1 MEKHLRHIVRRFGPG
16 LVLFCF
22 LSNCLH
28 IVFILFVFLNG
39 PSQPDMVHTLGAC
52 IYMSALMLLFIP
64 ALLLVL
70 PKIQRRKA
78 PPVPASAGDAV
89 LRLSPDQFTQRDV
102 ELLGKVL
109 DGEKY
114 EAIANEYGIAVS
126 TLKNRVGILFR
137 KLEVQDRVTFLVQ
150 YARRTLILDSP
161 YFTRGFS

>member
-1 MEKHLRHIVRRFGPG
+1 MEFLMKKYLRYIVRRFGPE

-22 LSNCLH
+22 LSNCFH
-28 IVFILFVFLNG
+28 VIFILFVFLNG
-39 PSQPDMVHTLGAC
+39 PSRPDMAHTLGAC

-64 ALLLVL
+64 AILLVL
-70 PKIQRRKA
+70 PKIRKT
-78 PPVPASAGDAV
+78 PPVPAGNRE

-126 TLKNRVGILFR
+126 TLKNRIGILFR
-137 KLEVQDRVTFLVQ
+137 KLDVQDRVMFLVQ
-150 YARRTLILDSP
+150 YAHRTLILDNP